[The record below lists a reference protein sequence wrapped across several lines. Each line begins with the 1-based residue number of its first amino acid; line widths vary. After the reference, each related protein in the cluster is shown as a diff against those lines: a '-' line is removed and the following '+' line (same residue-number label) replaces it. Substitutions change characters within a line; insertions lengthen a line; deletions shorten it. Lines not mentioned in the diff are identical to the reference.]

1 MNVGQALT
9 YEIGQHVG
17 YVDLIQAAEEFPIS
31 TTSKWYCAVTNPNCQ
46 ARAALGLHEIGYRTF
61 YPKVRRWVC
70 HARVRKAKD
79 APLLGR
85 YIFVEV
91 DPKND
96 QQSFYAV
103 RAVNGIESVLSTW
116 QQTSWGARV
125 QPAEFK
131 ADWIEDMRLRQMA
144 GEWDAT
150 RGAFPIGA
158 RIKLMEGEFADQLAT
173 VTAIE
178 GKKGKTIVFK
188 LHDKNQY
195 GELHIQHVRAA

>member
-1 MNVGQALT
+1 M
-9 YEIGQHVG
+9 YEIGQFVG
-17 YVDLIQAAEEFPIS
+17 FVDLIQDQEQFPIS
-31 TTSKWYCAVTNPNCQ
+31 ATSKWFCAVTNPNCQ

-61 YPKVRRWVC
+61 YPKIRRWVS

-79 APLLGR
+79 TPLLGR

-91 DPKND
+91 DDQND

-116 QQTSWGARV
+116 QPTAWGMRV
-125 QPAEFK
+125 QPAAFK
-131 ADWIEDMRLRQMA
+131 SDWIDSMRLRQMA
-144 GEWDAT
+144 GEWDTT

-158 RIKLMEGEFADQLAT
+158 RIKLMEGEFADRLAT

-178 GKKGKTIVFK
+178 GKRRKTIVFK
-188 LHDKNQY
+188 LHDENRY
-195 GELHIQHVRAA
+195 GELHINNVRAA